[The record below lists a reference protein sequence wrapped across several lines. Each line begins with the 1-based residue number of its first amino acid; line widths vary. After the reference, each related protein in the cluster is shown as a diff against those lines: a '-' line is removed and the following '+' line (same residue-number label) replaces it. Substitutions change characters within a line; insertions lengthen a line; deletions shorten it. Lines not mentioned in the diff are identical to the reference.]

1 MIITL
6 PFICCYSS
14 DSKIRTTSVHWTQHQ
29 NTHRLNLRG
38 DGLVR
43 LQSKQCVN
51 WDWETTTTKGKHN
64 VSNVCNKTIHLCN
77 RSEPLS
83 PRHHGSN
90 NHSSEALS
98 NMMQNPMPSMILRD
112 TSIREQFANKDSSSL
127 NTHSGYTSSTFSSRE
142 RDNSSAFLSST
153 CNNLAPSN
161 NLLSS
166 LAQRESTPILSASRT
181 GSNRFLSGGLDQRI
195 IKQSSEDCR
204 RLLQQVS

>member
-1 MIITL
+1 MHRYNL
-6 PFICCYSS
+6 
-14 DSKIRTTSVHWTQHQ
+14 IRLIV
-29 NTHRLNLRG
+29 
-38 DGLVR
+38 
-43 LQSKQCVN
+43 
-51 WDWETTTTKGKHN
+51 
-64 VSNVCNKTIHLCN
+64 

-90 NHSSEALS
+90 NHSSETLS
-98 NMMQNPMPSMILRD
+98 MMQVPMPSMNLRD
-112 TSIREQFANKDSSSL
+112 TSIREQFSIKESSSL
-127 NTHSGYTSSTFSSRE
+127 NNSGYTSTFASRE

-161 NLLSS
+161 NLLST
-166 LAQRESTPILSASRT
+166 LGQRDSSAVLSASRT